1 MMDFKGRPKGKATPS
16 TPVTVTGFKELP
28 NFGDRFIEVKD
39 EKTARK
45 QALLNA
51 QAEVA
56 ESASANVTSSD
67 LLRMM
72 NTADNSKV
80 FNVIIKGDVL
90 GSVTSVVDSLKMID
104 TKGEISLNIVSSGV
118 GDITENDVYM
128 AEGDNT
134 VIYGFNVSVPTNIVK
149 LAARDGVE
157 IRNFRVI
164 YELLD
169 DAKQSME
176 QLLDDEVVE
185 EEMGEMKIK
194 GVFRT
199 ERTSIIAG
207 GEVLT
212 GRVEAELFG
221 RVLRGKELIGEVIVD
236 SVQKEKMKVSELVA
250 GETGGIA
257 FRLEKKLTIE
267 LDDQVK
273 FFKRELRKKKL

>member
-1 MMDFKGRPKGKATPS
+1 M
-16 TPVTVTGFKELP
+16 TVTGFKELP

-51 QAEVA
+51 QVEASET
-56 ESASANVTSSD
+56 ASANVTSTD

-90 GSVTSVVDSLKMID
+90 GSVTSVIDSLKMID

-118 GDITENDVYM
+118 GDVTENDVYM

-134 VIYGFNVSVPTNIVK
+134 VVYGFNVNVPTNIVK

-157 IRNFRVI
+157 IRNYRVI

-169 DAKQSME
+169 NAKASME
-176 QLLDDEVVE
+176 NLLDDEVVE
-185 EEMGEMKIK
+185 EETGEMKIK

-199 ERTSIIAG
+199 ERTAIIAG

-212 GRVEAELFG
+212 GRVGAGMLG
-221 RVLRGKELIGEVIVD
+221 RVYRNKELIGEVSVD
-236 SVQKEKMKVSELVA
+236 SVQKEKMQVTELVA

-257 FRLEKKLTIE
+257 FNLEKKLVIE
-267 LDDQVK
+267 LNDRVK
-273 FFKRELRKKKL
+273 FFTRELRKKKL

>member
-1 MMDFKGRPKGKATPS
+1 M
-16 TPVTVTGFKELP
+16 
-28 NFGDRFIEVKD
+28 
-39 EKTARK
+39 
-45 QALLNA
+45 
-51 QAEVA
+51 
-56 ESASANVTSSD
+56 
-67 LLRMM
+67 
-72 NTADNSKV
+72 
-80 FNVIIKGDVL
+80 
-90 GSVTSVVDSLKMID
+90 
-104 TKGEISLNIVSSGV
+104 
-118 GDITENDVYM
+118 
-128 AEGDNT
+128 
-134 VIYGFNVSVPTNIVK
+134 IYGFNVSVPTNIVK

-267 LDDQVK
+267 LDDRVK